1 MKRLLVPGW
10 LLVAVGLGCFQPGI
24 ARAQE
29 SPGVDAAA
37 AARSYDEGDYEAAGV
52 LYRRLLEEAAE
63 GVDRAALH
71 YNLGNAEYRA
81 GRLGYAMLHWER
93 SLALHPGD
101 GDARANLGLAHDL
114 LDRRLTEAAASGAS
128 DTFSLELL
136 RSMQGF
142 GAWLRRS
149 SPGRLAWVLSAS
161 ALLAGA
167 LWTLLMLGR
176 GRRRL
181 VVAGLGLV
189 LLAAAASGALLR
201 LRVTAPPVAVV
212 VQPGAALRSGPGHS
226 FPQLAALPEGFY
238 LELDDESSASQDG
251 FRRVMAAGIVGYA
264 DSETVIPV
272 SDR

>member
-1 MKRLLVPGW
+1 
-10 LLVAVGLGCFQPGI
+10 
-24 ARAQE
+24 
-29 SPGVDAAA
+29 
-37 AARSYDEGDYEAAGV
+37 
-52 LYRRLLEEAAE
+52 
-63 GVDRAALH
+63 
-71 YNLGNAEYRA
+71 
-81 GRLGYAMLHWER
+81 MLHWER

-101 GDARANLGLAHDL
+101 DDARANLGLAHEL

-149 SPGRLAWVLSAS
+149 SPGRLAWLLSAS

-238 LELDDESSASQDG
+238 LELDDENSASQDG
-251 FRRVMAAGIVGYA
+251 FRRVIAAGIVGYA

>member
-10 LLVAVGLGCFQPGI
+10 LLVAVGSGGFLPGI
-24 ARAQE
+24 ALAQG

-37 AARSYDEGDYEAAGV
+37 AARSYDEGDYEATGAV
-52 LYRRLLEEAAE
+52 YHRLLEEAGE
-63 GVDRAALH
+63 GVDRGALH

-93 SLALHPGD
+93 SLALHSGD
-101 GDARANLGLAHDL
+101 DDARANLGLAREL
-114 LDRRLTEAAASGAS
+114 LDRRLTDAAASRTS

-136 RSMQGF
+136 RAMQGF
-142 GAWLRRS
+142 GAWLRRI
-149 SPGRLAWVLSAS
+149 SPDRIAWVLSAS
-161 ALLAGA
+161 ALLAGG

-181 VVAGLGLV
+181 LVASLGLV
-189 LLAAAASGALLR
+189 LMAAAASGTLLR

-238 LELDDESSASQDG
+238 LELADASSASQEG
-251 FRRVMAAGIVGYA
+251 FRRVIAAGIVGYA

-272 SDR
+272 RDP

>member
-1 MKRLLVPGW
+1 MKRRLAPGW
-10 LLVAVGLGCFQPGI
+10 FVVAVGFGFFQPGI
-24 ARAQE
+24 ALAQG
-29 SPGVDAAA
+29 SPGMDAAG
-37 AARSYDEGDYEAAGV
+37 AARSYDEGNYEAAAV
-52 LYRRLLEEAAE
+52 RYRGLLEEAGA

-81 GRLGYAMLHWER
+81 GRLGYAILHWER

-101 GDARANLGLAHDL
+101 DDARANLGLAHEL
-114 LDRRLTEAAASGAS
+114 LDRRLTDAAARGAS

-136 RSMQGF
+136 RSMQGS

-149 SPGRLAWVLSAS
+149 SPDRIARMLSAS
-161 ALLAGA
+161 VLLAGVF
-167 LWTLLMLGR
+167 WTLLMLGR

-181 VVAGLGLV
+181 MVACLGLV

-238 LELDDESSASQDG
+238 LELDDGSSASQDG
-251 FRRVMAAGIVGYA
+251 FRRVIAAGIVGYA
-264 DSETVIPV
+264 DSESVIPV
-272 SDR
+272 DER

>member
-24 ARAQE
+24 ALAQE
-29 SPGVDAAA
+29 SPGEDAAA

-63 GVDRAALH
+63 GVDQAALH

-101 GDARANLGLAHDL
+101 DDARANLGLAHEL

-142 GAWLRRS
+142 GAWSRRI
-149 SPGRLAWVLSAS
+149 SPDRIAWVLSAS

-189 LLAAAASGALLR
+189 MLAAAASGALLR

-251 FRRVMAAGIVGYA
+251 FRRVIAAGIVGYA

-272 SDR
+272 DDR

>member
-1 MKRLLVPGW
+1 MRRRLVLGALV
-10 LLVAVGLGCFQPGI
+10 LMAGLGLSRI
-24 ARAQE
+24 ALPQE
-29 SPGVDAAA
+29 SIEVDAAA
-37 AARSYDEGDYEAAGV
+37 AVRSYDEGDYETAVAA
-52 LYRRLLEEAAE
+52 YRRLLKGAD
-63 GVDRAALH
+63 GGIDRAALH

-93 SLALHPGD
+93 SLALRPGD
-101 GDARANLGLAHDL
+101 EDARENLALAHEL
-114 LDRRLTEAAASGAS
+114 LDRRLTDAASSGVS

-149 SPGRLAWVLSAS
+149 PPDRFARALSAS
-161 ALLAGA
+161 ALLAGIF
-167 LWTLLMLGR
+167 WTLLMLGR
-176 GRRRL
+176 GRRRP

-189 LLAAAASGALLR
+189 LLGAAVSGSLLR
-201 LRVTAPPVAVV
+201 LRVIAPPVAVV

-238 LELDDESSASQDG
+238 LELDDGSSASQDG
-251 FRRVMAAGIVGYA
+251 FRRVIAAGIVGYA

-272 SDR
+272 EER

>member
-1 MKRLLVPGW
+1 MRRRLVLGSLVLMAGF
-10 LLVAVGLGCFQPGI
+10 GLSRTALG
-24 ARAQE
+24 QE
-29 SPGVDAAA
+29 SPEADAAA
-37 AARSYDEGDYEAAGV
+37 AVRSYDEGDYETAVAA
-52 LYRRLLEEAAE
+52 YRRLLKGAD
-63 GVDRAALH
+63 GGIDRAALH

-93 SLALHPGD
+93 SLALRPGD
-101 GDARANLGLAHDL
+101 EDARENLALAHEL
-114 LDRRLTEAAASGAS
+114 LDRRLTDAASSGVS

-149 SPGRLAWVLSAS
+149 PPARFARALSAS
-161 ALLAGA
+161 ALLAGIF
-167 LWTLLMLGR
+167 WTLLMLGR

-189 LLAAAASGALLR
+189 LLAATVSGALLR
-201 LRVTAPPVAVV
+201 LRVIAPPVAVV

-238 LELDDESSASQDG
+238 LELDDEGAASPEN
-251 FRRVMAAGIVGYA
+251 FRRVIAAGIVGYA
-264 DSETVIPV
+264 DGESVIPV
-272 SDR
+272 RDR